1 MSDLG
6 MSKKLDCDY
15 EEAIEKVKAALA
27 PEGFG
32 VLTEIDVKAA
42 LKKKLDKDFRR
53 YIILGACNPQYA
65 YQALSM
71 ELDIGVFLPCNVVVY
86 ENDGGGSTVT
96 AVDPMASIGAISDAG
111 IREVAGEVRKLLKK
125 VVDGL

>member
-32 VLTEIDVKAA
+32 VLTEIDVKAT

-65 YQALSM
+65 YKALSK
-71 ELDIGVFLPCNVVVY
+71 ELNIGVFMPCNVIVY

-96 AVDPMASIGAISDAG
+96 AVDPTVSIGSVGDAD
-111 IREVAGEVRKLLKK
+111 ICEVAGEVRKLLKSI
-125 VVDGL
+125 VEGL

>member
-6 MSKKLDCDY
+6 ISKTLDCDY
-15 EEAIEKVKAALA
+15 EEAIEKVKAALT

-32 VLTEIDVKAA
+32 VLSEIDVKAT

-53 YIILGACNPQYA
+53 YVILGACNPQYA
-65 YQALSM
+65 YKALST
-71 ELDIGVFLPCNVVVY
+71 ELDIGVFMPCNIIVY

-96 AVDPMASIGAISDAG
+96 AVDPTQTIGSVGSTEIC
-111 IREVAGEVRKLLKK
+111 EVAGEVRKLLKK
-125 VVDGL
+125 IVEGL

>member
-1 MSDLG
+1 MS
-6 MSKKLDCDY
+6 SFEITKQLDCDY

-32 VLTEIDVKAA
+32 VLTEIDVKTT

-53 YIILGACNPQYA
+53 YMILGACNPQYA
-65 YQALSM
+65 FKALST
-71 ELDIGVFLPCNVVVY
+71 EVNIGVFMPCNIIVY

-96 AVDPMASIGAISDAG
+96 AVDPTVSIGSVDNADIS
-111 IREVAGEVRKLLKK
+111 EFAGEIKKLLKK
-125 VVDGL
+125 IVDGL